1 MREIIPVPGYTGGQY
16 SLFRI
21 LFGAYL
27 AVHFGYLSLHAV
39 ELFSASGMLAEGQ
52 HSPLLAIAPSLF
64 RLSDTPLVTV
74 LITLSGSLA
83 AVALAT
89 GRFDRLGAAWMLV
102 VLISLFARNPLI
114 ANPALPYVGLMLFA
128 HLCLPPAPFGSLAAR
143 GRADPAGDWVMPRP
157 VLVALT
163 IVLCLSYSYSGYTKL
178 LSPNWVSGDA
188 VALVM
193 QNPLARDWFL
203 RDLLL
208 ALPEWVTT
216 SITVFIL
223 YVELFFAPLFLI
235 KGLRVWLWSAMLI
248 VQFGFL
254 LLLSFPD
261 LTIPMLLFHLLL
273 FDPAW
278 LPRRPLN
285 RATLH
290 YDGECGICHAAV
302 RFALAET
309 PPMEQTPPG
318 SASDPG
324 RLIHGRRAGPGHGR
338 SRRHRL
344 WGTRNGAALAFRPM
358 QLDVP
363 DVENAGSWCLVDE
376 SGKRFE
382 KTSAVVRLMEAGGG
396 VWRLCA
402 TAVRMTPAFLR
413 DGAYDALARVRRH
426 LAARPP
432 GLCPVV
438 SRELAGR
445 FRTGPQAPNLR
456 HPPKPHQR

>member
-27 AVHFGYLSLHAV
+27 AVHFGYLSLYAA
-39 ELFSASGMLAEGQ
+39 ELFSVSGMLSEGG

-64 RLSDTPLVTV
+64 RLSDTPAVTV
-74 LITLSGSLA
+74 FITLSGAVA
-83 AVALAT
+83 AVAFAA
-89 GRFDRLGAAWMLV
+89 GRFDRLGAAWMLL

-128 HLCLPPAPFGSLAAR
+128 HLCLPPGPYGSLAAR
-143 GRADPAGDWVMPRP
+143 GRADPAGDWGMPRP
-157 VLVALT
+157 VFMALT

-193 QNPLARDWFL
+193 QNPLARDWIL
-203 RDLLL
+203 RDALL
-208 ALPEWVTT
+208 ALPESVTT
-216 SITVFIL
+216 FITVFIL
-223 YVELFFAPLFLI
+223 YVELFFAPLFLFRR
-235 KGLRVWLWSAMLI
+235 LRVWLWSAMLI

-278 LPRRPLN
+278 LPRRPLHG
-285 RATLH
+285 ATLH

-309 PPMEQTPPG
+309 PRT
-318 SASDPG
+318 D
-324 RLIHGRRAGPGHGR
+324 
-338 SRRHRL
+338 
-344 WGTRNGAALAFRPM
+344 AALAFRPM

-363 DVENAGSWCLVDE
+363 DVKDVGTWSLVDE
-376 SGKRFE
+376 SGNRFE
-382 KTSAVVRLMEAGGG
+382 KTSAVVRLLEASGG
-396 VWRLCA
+396 VWRLSA
-402 TAVRMTPAFLR
+402 TGLRLIPGFLR
-413 DGAYDALARVRRH
+413 DGAYNALARIRRH
-426 LAARPP
+426 LAPKPP

-438 SRELAGR
+438 SQQLAGR
-445 FRTGPQAPNLR
+445 FRTDPERKRSSSAIPVPDQLRAPATR
-456 HPPKPHQR
+456 QP

>member
-1 MREIIPVPGYTGGQY
+1 MREIIPVSGYTGGQY

-27 AVHFGYLSLHAV
+27 AVHFGYLSLYAA
-39 ELFSASGMLAEGQ
+39 ELFSVSGMLSEGRD
-52 HSPLLAIAPSLF
+52 SPLWAIAPSLF
-64 RLSDTPLVTV
+64 RFGDTPLVTV
-74 LITLSGSLA
+74 LITLSGALA
-83 AVALAT
+83 AVAFAA
-89 GRFDRLGAAWMLV
+89 GRFDRLSAAWMLL

-114 ANPALPYVGLMLFA
+114 ANPALPYVGIMLFA

-157 VLVALT
+157 VFVALT

-188 VALVM
+188 VALVL

-203 RDLLL
+203 RDVLL

-216 SITVFIL
+216 FITVFIL

-285 RATLH
+285 GATLH

-309 PPMEQTPPG
+309 PRSG
-318 SASDPG
+318 AS
-324 RLIHGRRAGPGHGR
+324 
-338 SRRHRL
+338 
-344 WGTRNGAALAFRPM
+344 LAFRPM

-363 DVENAGSWCLVDE
+363 DVKNAGSWCLVDE

-382 KTSAVVRLMEAGGG
+382 KTSAAVRLLEAGGG

-402 TAVRMTPAFLR
+402 SGVRLTPGFLR
-413 DGAYDALARVRRH
+413 DGAYNALARMRRH

-438 SRELAGR
+438 SQQLAGR
-445 FRTGPQAPNLR
+445 FRTDPEKNSRRRQSRACPYAR
-456 HPPKPHQR
+456 

>member
-1 MREIIPVPGYTGGQY
+1 MMREIIPIPGYTGGQY

-27 AVHFGYLSLHAV
+27 AVHFGYLSLYAA
-39 ELFSASGMLAEGQ
+39 ELFSVSGMLPEGG
-52 HSPLLAIAPSLF
+52 HSPLLAVAPSLLL
-64 RLSDTPLVTV
+64 LSDTSTVTV
-74 LITLSGSLA
+74 LITLSGAVA
-83 AVALAT
+83 AVAFAA
-89 GRFDRLGAAWMLV
+89 GRFDRISAAWMLLL
-102 VLISLFARNPLI
+102 LISLFARNPLI
-114 ANPALPYVGLMLFA
+114 ANPALPYVGLMLFV

-143 GRADPAGDWVMPRP
+143 GRADPAGAWVMPRP
-157 VLVALT
+157 VFVALT

-193 QNPLARDWFL
+193 QNPLARDWIL
-203 RDLLL
+203 RDVLL

-216 SITVFIL
+216 FITVFIL
-223 YVELFFAPLFLI
+223 YVELFFAPLFLV
-235 KGLRVWLWSAMLI
+235 KRLRVWLWSAMLL

-278 LPRRPLN
+278 LPRRPLHG
-285 RATLH
+285 ATLH

-309 PPMEQTPPG
+309 P
-318 SASDPG
+318 
-324 RLIHGRRAGPGHGR
+324 RK
-338 SRRHRL
+338 
-344 WGTRNGAALAFRPM
+344 GAALAFRPM

-376 SGKRFE
+376 SCNRFE
-382 KTSAVVRLMEAGGG
+382 KTSAVVRLLEAGGG

-402 TAVRMTPAFLR
+402 SGLRLTPRFLR
-413 DGAYDALARVRRH
+413 DGVYNALARFRRH
-426 LAARPP
+426 LAAKPP
-432 GLCPVV
+432 ELCPVV
-438 SRELAGR
+438 SQELAGR
-445 FRTGPQAPNLR
+445 FRTGPERNR
-456 HPPKPHQR
+456 R

>member
-1 MREIIPVPGYTGGQY
+1 MMRAITPVPGYTGGQY

-27 AVHFGYLSLHAV
+27 AVHFGYLSLYAA
-39 ELFSASGMLAEGQ
+39 ELFSASGMLPEGG

-64 RLSDTPLVTV
+64 RLSDTPLTVV
-74 LITLSGSLA
+74 LITLSGAFA
-83 AVALAT
+83 AVAFAA
-89 GRFDRLGAAWMLV
+89 GRFDRLSAAWMLL

-143 GRADPAGDWVMPRP
+143 GRTDPAGDWAMPRP
-157 VLVALT
+157 VFAALV

-193 QNPLARDWFL
+193 QNPLARHWFL

-216 SITVFIL
+216 FITVFIL
-223 YVELFFAPLFLI
+223 YVELFFAPLFLF
-235 KGLRVWLWSAMLI
+235 KSLRVWLWSAMLV

-254 LLLSFPD
+254 FLLSFPD

-273 FDPAW
+273 FDPRW
-278 LPRRPLN
+278 LPRRSLN
-285 RATLH
+285 GATLH
-290 YDGECGICHAAV
+290 YDGECGVCHAAV

-309 PPMEQTPPG
+309 P
-318 SASDPG
+318 
-324 RLIHGRRAGPGHGR
+324 RA
-338 SRRHRL
+338 
-344 WGTRNGAALAFRPM
+344 GAALVFRPM
-358 QLDVP
+358 QLDVA
-363 DVENAGSWCLVDE
+363 DVENVGSWRLVDA
-376 SGKRFE
+376 SGKGFE
-382 KTSAVVRLMEAGGG
+382 KTSAVVRLLEAGGG

-402 TAVRMTPAFLR
+402 TGLRLTPGFLR
-413 DGAYDALARVRRH
+413 DGAYDVLARVRRH
-426 LAARPP
+426 LAAKPT
-432 GLCPVV
+432 GLCPVI
-438 SRELAGR
+438 SQELAGR
-445 FRTGPQAPNLR
+445 FRTGPE
-456 HPPKPHQR
+456 

>member
-1 MREIIPVPGYTGGQY
+1 MMREITPVPGYTGGQY

-27 AVHFGYLSLHAV
+27 AVHFGYLSLYAA
-39 ELFSASGMLAEGQ
+39 ELFSASGMLSEGGY
-52 HSPLLAIAPSLF
+52 SPLLAIAPSLL
-64 RLSDTPLVTV
+64 RLHDTPLTVV
-74 LITLSGSLA
+74 LITVSGFLA
-83 AVALAT
+83 AVAFAA
-89 GRFDRLGAAWMLV
+89 GRFDRLSAAWMLL
-102 VLISLFARNPLI
+102 VLISLFTRNPLI

-143 GRADPAGDWVMPRP
+143 GRADPAGDWAMPRP
-157 VLVALT
+157 VFAALL

-203 RDLLL
+203 RDVLL

-216 SITVFIL
+216 FITVFIL
-223 YVELFFAPLFLI
+223 YVELLFAPLFLF
-235 KGLRVWLWSAMLI
+235 KRLRVWLWSAMLV

-254 LLLSFPD
+254 FLLSFPD

-273 FDPAW
+273 FDPGW

-290 YDGECGICHAAV
+290 YDGECGICHAAI

-309 PPMEQTPPG
+309 PRT
-318 SASDPG
+318 
-324 RLIHGRRAGPGHGR
+324 
-338 SRRHRL
+338 
-344 WGTRNGAALAFRPM
+344 GTALAFRPM

-382 KTSAVVRLMEAGGG
+382 KTSAVVRLLEAGGG

-402 TAVRMTPAFLR
+402 SGLRLTPRFLR
-413 DGAYDALARVRRH
+413 DGAYDVLARVRRH
-426 LAARPP
+426 LAAKPS

-438 SRELAGR
+438 SQELAGR
-445 FRTGPQAPNLR
+445 FRTGPAALHDPDPR
-456 HPPKPHQR
+456 RR

>member
-1 MREIIPVPGYTGGQY
+1 MMREITPVPGYTGGQY

-27 AVHFGYLSLHAV
+27 AVHFGYLSLYAA
-39 ELFSASGMLAEGQ
+39 ELVSVSGMLPEGG

-64 RLSDTPLVTV
+64 RLSDAPLTVV
-74 LITLSGSLA
+74 LITVSGFLA
-83 AVALAT
+83 AVAFAA
-89 GRFDRLGAAWMLV
+89 GRFDRRSAAWMLL

-143 GRADPAGDWVMPRP
+143 GRADPAGDWAMPCP
-157 VLVALT
+157 VFAALV

-203 RDLLL
+203 RDVLL

-216 SITVFIL
+216 FITVFIL
-223 YVELFFAPLFLI
+223 YVELLFAPLFLF
-235 KGLRVWLWSAMLI
+235 KSLRVWLWSAMLI

-254 LLLSFPD
+254 FLLSFPD

-273 FDPAW
+273 FDPRW
-278 LPRRPLN
+278 LPRRPLKG
-285 RATLH
+285 ATLH
-290 YDGECGICHAAV
+290 YDGECGVCHAAV

-309 PPMEQTPPG
+309 PRT
-318 SASDPG
+318 A
-324 RLIHGRRAGPGHGR
+324 
-338 SRRHRL
+338 
-344 WGTRNGAALAFRPM
+344 AALAFRPM
-358 QLDVP
+358 QLDVA

-382 KTSAVVRLMEAGGG
+382 KTSAVVRLLEAAGG

-402 TAVRMTPAFLR
+402 TGLRLTPGFLR
-413 DGAYDALARVRRH
+413 DGAYDVLARVRRH
-426 LAARPP
+426 LAARPS

-438 SRELAGR
+438 SQELAGR
-445 FRTGPQAPNLR
+445 FRMGLER
-456 HPPKPHQR
+456 E